1 MAANTAAVYSNEP
14 EPRAERTLKNACLGM
29 LKNACLEDSAV
40 GGGSHFASCFC
51 STLRVMFFLD
61 VHFSF
66 STIGDDDIT
75 HAVITGLL
83 STEAH

>member
-40 GGGSHFASCFC
+40 GGGV
-51 STLRVMFFLD
+51 TLRVVFLLDTSRHVFSRRTFFFFND
-61 VHFSF
+61 WR
-66 STIGDDDIT
+66 
-75 HAVITGLL
+75 
-83 STEAH
+83 